1 MEKIKNI
8 LGLRVHNECIMD
20 RFDMILVKFAKGVA
34 GKIIGEEDVCPEKEM
49 GHLERKV
56 EISGNE
62 EEKVYGEA
70 LRRLAELRPE
80 YKKYLPKRGKK
91 KKAPED
97 LSKLLEKRIRLAV
110 WVGTGNEIPFGNL
123 NVIFL
128 KNLLKGKGYSYRR
141 KRGEMGWY
149 RDSLYVGKD
158 LYRALEHLEKF
169 EAVDRSRLTVSF

>member
-1 MEKIKNI
+1 MEKIKSI
-8 LGLRVHNECIMD
+8 LGLRVHNDCIMD
-20 RFDMILVKFAKGVA
+20 RFDMILVKFTKRVA

-62 EEKVYGEA
+62 EEKVYAEA

-91 KKAPED
+91 KKAPKD
-97 LSKLLEKRIRLAV
+97 LSELLKKRIRLAV

-123 NVIFL
+123 NVILL
-128 KNLLKGKGYSYRR
+128 KNLLKEKGC
-141 KRGEMGWY
+141 
-149 RDSLYVGKD
+149 
-158 LYRALEHLEKF
+158 
-169 EAVDRSRLTVSF
+169 T